1 MKELNEAKEEY
12 ESIPIPRELSGRVLE
27 GIRRGQSARRT
38 RRLRQWT
45 GGMAACFAAAA
56 LSVNLSP
63 AAAAAAADLPVLG
76 PLFQV
81 LTVRDFTDKDDD
93 RTLNVEQPAVEGG
106 ALAQRVNQEIQDRV
120 DAKIAQ
126 GEQLVAEYKAAFFA
140 TGGTQEEWEQ
150 HENTVSVTYE
160 IKSQKGTMVS
170 FAVNSSVSIAS
181 AYEEQVFYN
190 LDLANGREITLA
202 DLLGSGWVAVCND
215 AIRAQM
221 AAAEDPAVYFDK
233 SMGGFATV
241 DETTGF
247 YVNQDGDPVVVF
259 PRAAVAVGAMGSV
272 EFVIPR

>member
-1 MKELNEAKEEY
+1 M
-12 ESIPIPRELSGRVLE
+12 
-27 GIRRGQSARRT
+27 
-38 RRLRQWT
+38 
-45 GGMAACFAAAA
+45 
-56 LSVNLSP
+56 
-63 AAAAAAADLPVLG
+63 
-76 PLFQV
+76 
-81 LTVRDFTDKDDD
+81 RDFTDKDDD

-181 AYEEQVFYN
+181 AYEEQVI
-190 LDLANGREITLA
+190 LQS
-202 DLLGSGWVAVCND
+202 GSGKWPGNHAGRS
-215 AIRAQM
+215 AGERLGGPFATMQIRAQM

>member
-1 MKELNEAKEEY
+1 MH
-12 ESIPIPRELSGRVLE
+12 R
-27 GIRRGQSARRT
+27 SA
-38 RRLRQWT
+38 
-45 GGMAACFAAAA
+45 
-56 LSVNLSP
+56 

-76 PLFQV
+76 LLFQV

-93 RTLNVEQPAVEGG
+93 RTLNVEQPTVEGG

-140 TGGTQEEWEQ
+140 TGGTQEDWEQ